1 MRRFLIFCALFF
13 IFEMVVLNIS
23 RLTIGLEIFIAG
35 GFSILCS
42 LFFHKIIQ
50 KYEQEKNILN
60 DKEKQLAS
68 IIEQNSA
75 LICSLDLQGHIF
87 MINPTFRQT
96 MGYET
101 EDLVNQPF
109 SMLLTDQE
117 EAKIRNSLK
126 MAYDGETPNFEVTVR
141 HKDGHVLFLGVKTVP
156 IIVENKVIGIY
167 LVAKD
172 ITFQLKAKEELT
184 ATKEQ
189 LESIFN
195 HTADGIAVY
204 DLVGNIIRVNP
215 ATSKI
220 YGWNEHELLQG
231 MNLFIPED
239 LRGEAIKLIQLVQN
253 GGQVTGY
260 ETIRRRKNGE
270 LINISLTL
278 SPIRDT
284 KGNVVACAGITR
296 DITEKKRT
304 EELLIR
310 SEKLSAIGQLAAG
323 VAHEIRNP
331 LTTLRGFVQLL
342 QASFPN
348 QNHYFSI
355 MLSELDRINLIVSEF
370 MVLAKPQ
377 AMKFEAKDPL
387 EMINNIMTIVNS
399 QAILNDVQIQM
410 DVESNLPKII
420 CEENKLKQV
429 FINVL
434 QNAIEAMPNGGSI
447 SVVIRRVNASVVF
460 QVVDQ
465 GNGIS
470 KERLAHL
477 GEPFYTTK
485 EKGTGLGLMISYKII
500 EDHQGKMRISSKI
513 GEGTTVEVLL
523 PIYTSIL
530 SAQIKAG
537 SNCS

>member
-1 MRRFLIFCALFF
+1 MRRILTFFAIFFTL
-13 IFEMVVLNIS
+13 EMIILNIS
-23 RLTIGLEIFIAG
+23 NHTSEVEISIAG
-35 GFSILCS
+35 GFSVLCS
-42 LFFHKIIQ
+42 IFFYLMSKR
-50 KYEQEKNILN
+50 YEQEKNILN
-60 DKEKQLAS
+60 DKERQLAS

-75 LICSLDLQGHIF
+75 LICSLDLQGCF
-87 MINPTFRQT
+87 YMVNPTFRQT
-96 MGYET
+96 MGYELG
-101 EDLVNQPF
+101 ELINKPF
-109 SMLLTDQE
+109 SMLLVEPKEFKTQ
-117 EAKIRNSLK
+117 NSLK
-126 MAYDGETPNFEVTVR
+126 MAYYGKSENFEATVR
-141 HKDGHVLFLGVKTVP
+141 HKDGRHLFLGVKTVP
-156 IIVENKVIGIY
+156 IIIGNKIVGIY
-167 LVAKD
+167 IVAKD
-172 ITFQLKAKEELT
+172 ITSRIIANEELR
-184 ATKEQ
+184 ATREQ

-204 DLVGNIIRVNP
+204 DLAGNIIRTNP
-215 ATSKI
+215 AMCKI
-220 YGWNEHELLQG
+220 YGWEEDEFLQG
-231 MNLFIPED
+231 KCTFIPEG
-239 LRGEAIKLIQLVQN
+239 LRGETSKLLQVVQN
-253 GGQVTGY
+253 GGQVTGF
-260 ETIRRRKNGE
+260 ETTRQRKNGD

-284 KGNVVACAGITR
+284 KGRVVACAGITR

-342 QASFPN
+342 QTSLPN

-377 AMKFEAKDPL
+377 AMKFEAKDPV

-399 QAILNDVQIQM
+399 QAILNDVQIRM
-410 DVESNLPKII
+410 EYEPNLPKII

-447 SVVIRRVNASVVF
+447 EAAIRRENTSIIF
-460 QVVDQ
+460 QFIDH
-465 GNGIS
+465 GCGIS

-513 GEGTTVEVLL
+513 GLGTTVEVIL
-523 PIYTSIL
+523 PIYESIL
-530 SAQIKAG
+530 STQMS
-537 SNCS
+537 SNYS